1 MTTRHSKP
9 VPNSLRMAFE
19 MDKSHALKHRRLSI
33 ERLAELMST
42 TPATLYK
49 WIEAETMPAKA
60 VLAWQHLTGA
70 INVVR
75 YLASAEAA
83 VVIAIPT
90 GRITTTEDVHALQ
103 ATLHGATGALL
114 DYMAGQMDRETTLG
128 KLGIG
133 LESLAWH
140 RENVRKDDQ
149 PELDL
154 GLAR

>member
-1 MTTRHSKP
+1 
-9 VPNSLRMAFE
+9 

-60 VLAWQHLTGA
+60 VLAWQHLTGS

-75 YLASAEAA
+75 YLAAAEAA

-90 GRITTTEDVHALQ
+90 GRATTAEDVHVLQ

-128 KLGIG
+128 KLGAG

-140 RENVRKDDQ
+140 RENVRKGEQ

-154 GLAR
+154 GCAP